1 MSDTLL
7 IYFEDIPWTQE
18 TETADVPF
26 STSLYGT
33 LLDADIG
40 YAVTEDGRSIQ
51 QAHADSVEAALGDAD
66 FPTKFSSGYRR
77 EYCITDPNRLT
88 TRVNLFSGK
97 TVDVGDYETVLVTF
111 VLSQLYYIQYLRQRY
126 PDITLIG
133 IQDES
138 LQDVQLFPP
147 GLQMLHLEALDD
159 VDGFISEDPVYAR
172 WVSGLVDE
180 VLKLPLLV
188 PTGHFADIPSQ
199 APSQGR
205 ICIGIGTNNLDPAN
219 IYTNLAVHRNL
230 LERGYDMDAEFLG
243 AVDFQQ
249 EKLAAYEM
257 ALNNVAIL
265 EYMDEGYYDHLA
277 GYDLAVLL
285 TERISAGRVSAELAA
300 VGVPCIGNAKNDLQQ
315 RCFPE
320 LSIEP
325 YDVPT
330 AVELATRLL
339 SDSDYREDILAQAKD
354 EVAALEQHNEAE
366 QQLRSFVNQIRES
379 A

>member
-26 STSLYGT
+26 STSLYGK
-33 LLDADIG
+33 LLDADVG
-40 YAVTEDGRSIQ
+40 YAVTSDERSIQ
-51 QAHADSVEAALGDAD
+51 QAHAESVEAALGDAD

-77 EYCITDPNRLT
+77 EYCITDPNKLT
-88 TRVNLFSGK
+88 TQVNLFSGE
-97 TVDVGDYETVLVTF
+97 TVDVDEYDTILVTF
-111 VLSQLYYIQYLRQRY
+111 VLSQLYYIRYLRRIF
-126 PDITLIG
+126 PEKTIIG

-147 GLQMLHLEALDD
+147 DLQMLHYSALKDL
-159 VDGFISEDPVYAR
+159 DGFISEDPVYAR
-172 WVSGLVDE
+172 WVAGIVEE

-188 PTGHFADIPSQ
+188 PNGHFDDVPAN
-199 APSQGR
+199 APSEGR
-205 ICIGIGTNNLDPAN
+205 VCIGIGSNNLDPAN
-219 IYTNLAVHRNL
+219 IYTNIAVHQNL
-230 LERGYDMDAEFLG
+230 RDRGYELDAEFLG

-257 ALNNVAIL
+257 SLSNVAVL
-265 EYMDEGYYDHLA
+265 EYMDTGYYEHLA
-277 GYDLAVLL
+277 GYDLAILL
-285 TERISAGRVSAELAA
+285 TERVSAGRVSAELAA

-325 YDVPT
+325 HDVPT

-339 SDSDYREDILAQAKD
+339 TETDYRERILAEAKEEVTALQNHDQA
-354 EVAALEQHNEAE
+354 ERELE
-366 QQLRSFVNQIRES
+366 SFVERIRTQG
-379 A
+379 